1 MKVQLVVVRGK
12 PEGKVIPL
20 VGPRFKIGRG
30 ETCHLRPNSEQVSRE
45 HAEFAIVGDVV
56 SVKDLGSRNGTLV
69 NGKALTSEAC
79 QLKDRDLVQVGP
91 LTFAVSILDAPAATS
106 KVTSPSGASKPSL
119 DDVSTEDID
128 SWLVGPNTPSS
139 PDLPTTVYGGD
150 TITISAFKDAGA
162 APAAPSRPTPPSA
175 SDDEYE
181 RQPDDLE
188 EGEGD
193 EPFDEEQEDDDTL
206 AEGGETVAEVPEEFM
221 DESNP
226 FYAAKKAQQLQ
237 AKQGPAGP
245 AKASFKDTSDAA
257 GDILRRLMERRRAEK
272 SYVNATCVHR
282 APRAAAASTVIQPF
296 FNRAPGG
303 SIGTGDGPTLKGDQE
318 TRSDAQ
324 RPIRATPRLFRSGS

>member
-45 HAEFAIVGDVV
+45 HAEFAIVGEMINVR
-56 SVKDLGSRNGTLV
+56 DLGSRNGTLV
-69 NGKALTSEAC
+69 NGKALTTDAC

-91 LTFAVSILDAPAATS
+91 LTFAVSILDAEVSPGKTPVPLAAAA
-106 KVTSPSGASKPSL
+106 KASL
-119 DDVSTEDID
+119 DDVSTDDID

-139 PDLPTTVYGGD
+139 PDVSTAVYGGD

-162 APAAPSRPTPPSA
+162 SPKPPTPPSA

-188 EGEGD
+188 EAE
-193 EPFDEEQEDDDTL
+193 ESFDENETEDDDETI
-206 AEGGETVAEVPEEFM
+206 AEGATVAPEEFI

-226 FYAAKKAQQLQ
+226 FYAAKKAQQG
-237 AKQGPAGP
+237 KQGASGP
-245 AKASFKDTSDAA
+245 AKALFKDTSDAA

-272 SYVNATCVHR
+272 S
-282 APRAAAASTVIQPF
+282 
-296 FNRAPGG
+296 
-303 SIGTGDGPTLKGDQE
+303 
-318 TRSDAQ
+318 
-324 RPIRATPRLFRSGS
+324 